1 MYISVNNAIFNIT
14 LVFQYIGNY
23 SDADRLGTIALYETK
38 RELMKIPLDIIGS
51 SVNTYV
57 YTGTTNGSRCAL
69 IILQFSVLVVWP
81 IELQGKA
88 SFKTNLLNSIIEP
101 KRYILSSKITLNRI
115 TENYNCSMC
124 KLDNTSL
131 TSCNSTSKIVPMID
145 QALLTRKHNFT
156 CPYFVLGQNEYDI
169 LKRRKIISSVAR
181 VAWISNK
188 YRVCVSDVKFETRG
202 SLTTNDTTGKYRLF
216 GWSVTSAMSILLVLV
231 LI

>member
-1 MYISVNNAIFNIT
+1 MYISVTNAIFNIT

-23 SDADRLGTIALYETK
+23 SDATKVGKRALYETEK
-38 RELMKIPLDIIGS
+38 ELWKIPLDIIGR

-57 YTGTTNGSRCAL
+57 YTGTTNGSRCAH
-69 IILQFSVLVVWP
+69 IILRFSVLVAWS

-88 SFKTNLLNSIIEP
+88 SLKTDSLNSLIEP
-101 KRYILSSKITLNRI
+101 KRYMLSPNISLDRI
-115 TENYNCSMC
+115 TGIINCSGC

-145 QALLTRKHNFT
+145 QVLLTRKHSFT

-169 LKRRKIISSVAR
+169 LKRRKIISSVAH
-181 VAWISNK
+181 VVWHSNK
-188 YRVCVSDVKFETRG
+188 YRVCVSDVRFEAKG

-216 GWSVTSAMSILLVLV
+216 GWSLTSVMSILLVLV